1 MGFSD
6 YIEVGKMDE
15 LGRIDSPIHRLDAR
29 VKILTTVA
37 FIVVVMSFGR
47 YEVSPLM
54 ALFIYPFALMAAGNI
69 PVAYIFKKVAIAAP
83 FAICVGMFN
92 PFLDQEVMGFL
103 GGHPIAAG
111 WFSFASILVRFS
123 LTVSAGLVLIA
134 GTGIYRLCE
143 GLQRL
148 GIPRVFAV
156 QLLFLYR
163 YFFVIADEGYRMLRA
178 VEVRSAGSRHLGLA
192 TYGTLVG
199 HLLLR
204 SMDRAQRIYRA
215 MISRGFDGEIRAGQ
229 GVQAGLAVQTGRSLD
244 HETAGWINAVYLIAW
259 CLFFLLARYWN
270 VAGTLGSR
278 L

>member
-1 MGFSD
+1 MGHGH

-15 LGRIDSPIHRLDAR
+15 LGRSNSPIHRLDAR
-29 VKILTTVA
+29 AKILTTVA
-37 FIVVVMSFGR
+37 FIVAVMSFGR
-47 YEVSPLM
+47 YEISQLVV
-54 ALFIYPFALMAAGNI
+54 LFIYPLALMAVGNI
-69 PVAYIFKKVAIAAP
+69 PMGFIFKKVAIAAP

-92 PFLDQEVMGFL
+92 PILDRETMGML
-103 GGHPIAAG
+103 GGHPVAAG
-111 WFSFASILVRFS
+111 WFSFISILVRFA

-163 YFFVIADEGYRMLRA
+163 YFFVIAEEGLRMLRA
-178 VEVRSAGSRHLGLA
+178 VEVRSAGNHRLGLS
-192 TYGTLVG
+192 TYGNLVG

-204 SMDRAQRIYRA
+204 SIDRAQRIYRA
-215 MISRGFDGEIRAGQ
+215 MVSRGFEGEIRVGSAGGM
-229 GVQAGLAVQTGRSLD
+229 GVEHVVP
-244 HETAGWINAVYLIAW
+244 GWINVAYLGGW

-270 VAGTLGSR
+270 IAGAVGSH